1 MNIKYAMIVAAA
13 AVAVSACGGS
23 SKSETAVE
31 ELGISETV
39 SADSCYSSE
48 TTERIIGLS
57 KQGEL
62 SQEDY
67 AVAIGQCA
75 AINKLLMQKLASI
88 SFKEDMTDQELQA
101 AVDKLENDPELPKLE
116 SQNKQLLEI
125 LQKAHLDRENT
136 RKYNAMVEQVRL
148 GLGAI

>member
-1 MNIKYAMIVAAA
+1 MIVAAA
-13 AVAVSACGGS
+13 AIAVSACGGS
-23 SKSETAVE
+23 EKSGTAVE
-31 ELGISETV
+31 ELEISETV
-39 SADSCYSSE
+39 SADSCYSRE
-48 TTERIIGLS
+48 TTERIIELS
-57 KQGEL
+57 KQSAM

-88 SFKEDMTDQELQA
+88 NFKEDMTDQELQA

>member
-1 MNIKYAMIVAAA
+1 MIVAAA
-13 AVAVSACGGS
+13 AIAVSACGGS
-23 SKSETAVE
+23 EKSGTAVE
-31 ELGISETV
+31 ELEISETV
-39 SADSCYSSE
+39 SADSCYSRE
-48 TTERIIGLS
+48 TTERIIELS
-57 KQGEL
+57 KQSAM

-88 SFKEDMTDQELQA
+88 NFKEDMTDQELQA

-136 RKYNAMVEQVRL
+136 RKYNTMVEQVRL

>member
-1 MNIKYAMIVAAA
+1 MKIKYAMIVAAA
-13 AVAVSACGGS
+13 AIAVSACGGS
-23 SKSETAVE
+23 EKSGTAVE
-31 ELGISETV
+31 ELEISETV
-39 SADSCYSSE
+39 SADSCYCRE
-48 TTERIIGLS
+48 TTERIIELS
-57 KQGEL
+57 KQSAM

-88 SFKEDMTDQELQA
+88 NFKEDMTDQELQA

>member
-1 MNIKYAMIVAAA
+1 MNIKYTMIVAVA

-23 SKSETAVE
+23 GKSETAVE
-31 ELGISETV
+31 ELEISETA
-39 SADSCYSSE
+39 SADSCYNSE

-62 SQEDY
+62 SQDEY

-88 SFKEDMTDQELQA
+88 NFKEDMSDQELQA

-136 RKYNAMVEQVRL
+136 RKYNAMVEQVRH